1 MALEKNKSARR
12 PYTERETELEKTS
25 SEKAGSGGKPERQ
38 DSEKKSKEAGK
49 SGPEETGAGRDPSAG
64 NASGKSTSEGKAS
77 EKKSSGENTSEKS
90 GEAGKS
96 SPDSLSGQGSAEKRR
111 EEKPEPEKGEGE
123 GEKTQNPKKRYRKSH
138 SLPAS
143 EESGKCAEKG
153 AASSGSDAEKK
164 SGKEKE
170 AESGEEA
177 ENKKKPENG
186 KKPGSGRDHIDVL
199 RIHSGGEEE
208 IEAERLRRK
217 KKKKALIRRIIGIAV
232 LEILTLG
239 AVFCVWAVQYRLS
252 SVQEVEF
259 NTEKVKNTNI
269 DVTKQQQMQGYWT
282 VAVFGVDSRDGSVGK
297 GANADVQ
304 IVVNIDMGTGDV
316 KLLSVYRD
324 TYLNLGAGSR
334 FAKINEAY
342 ADGGPEQAVAALN
355 KNLDLNIEHYATFNW
370 KAVADAISMIG
381 GVDVDL
387 TEKEAF
393 YMNAYITETGVK
405 GKITNNP
412 AAEYIKGPGKQHLDG
427 LQAVAYAR
435 LRYMDDDF
443 SRTRRQREV
452 ISQVLEKAKKA
463 DLVTLTSIID
473 TVLPQLAF
481 NINAGDL
488 VQLAK
493 GISRYNIVGSEGFPK
508 DLKTQMMGKKGDC
521 VIPTSLAS
529 NVTWAHSFLF
539 GDNDYNPSD
548 AVWTYSKR
556 IGEDSGTY
564 RSGGTPKEDRR
575 KSGAGK
581 DEEETEQVYR
591 KNKKKQSTEDS
602 GETKSRSSGESTS
615 ETDKNDKNG
624 SRSRKGS
631 GESES
636 RKTDAAKD
644 SGGKSSEKN
653 GSSESSAKSSSSSQ
667 DTESK
672 GSGKNRSESSTQDG
686 NAGPSQTEGRTQ
698 ESSRSSEG
706 QKSRETTTEQ
716 DDSPGKETK
725 STKAQESTKKDD
737 SPVQTDSPVKPG
749 NDASVSPE
757 PGPGGDSGN

>member
-49 SGPEETGAGRDPSAG
+49 SGSEETGAGRDPSAG
-64 NASGKSTSEGKAS
+64 NASGKSASEKKAS

-90 GEAGKS
+90 GAAGKS
-96 SPDSLSGQGSAEKRR
+96 SPDSLSRQGSAEKRR
-111 EEKPEPEKGEGE
+111 EEKPEPEKGE
-123 GEKTQNPKKRYRKSH
+123 NSKKRYRKSH

-143 EESGKCAEKG
+143 EESGKRAEKG

-170 AESGEEA
+170 AESGKEA
-177 ENKKKPENG
+177 ENK

-405 GKITNNP
+405 GKITDNP

-443 SRTRRQREV
+443 SRTKRQREV

-481 NINAGDL
+481 NVNAGDL

-575 KSGAGK
+575 KSGAGR

-615 ETDKNDKNG
+615 ETDKNG

-686 NAGPSQTEGRTQ
+686 NAGPSQTEGKTQ

-716 DDSPGKETK
+716 DDAPGKETK

>member
-38 DSEKKSKEAGK
+38 DSEKKNGETGK
-49 SGPEETGAGRDPSAG
+49 SGPEETGAGD
-64 NASGKSTSEGKAS
+64 ASGKSASEGKAS

-111 EEKPEPEKGEGE
+111 EEKPESDRGE
-123 GEKTQNPKKRYRKSH
+123 GEKAPNSKKRYRKSH

-143 EESGKCAEKG
+143 EESGKRAEKG
-153 AASSGSDAEKK
+153 VASSGSDAEKK

-186 KKPGSGRDHIDVL
+186 KKTGNGRDHIDVL

-405 GKITNNP
+405 GKITDNP

-443 SRTRRQREV
+443 SRTKRQREV

-481 NINAGDL
+481 NVNAGDL

-529 NVTWAHSFLF
+529 NVTWAHAFLF

-575 KSGAGK
+575 KSGAGR

-615 ETDKNDKNG
+615 ETDKNG

-667 DTESK
+667 GTESK

-686 NAGPSQTEGRTQ
+686 NAGPSQTESRTQ

-706 QKSRETTTEQ
+706 QKSRETTEEG
-716 DDSPGKETK
+716 DSPGKETK
-725 STKAQESTKKDD
+725 STKAQEKESTKKDD

>member
-25 SEKAGSGGKPERQ
+25 SEKAGSGGEPERQ

-64 NASGKSTSEGKAS
+64 NASGKSASEGKAS

-90 GEAGKS
+90 KEAGKS
-96 SPDSLSGQGSAEKRR
+96 SPDSLSGRGSAEKRR

-123 GEKTQNPKKRYRKSH
+123 KAPNSKKRYRKSH

-143 EESGKCAEKG
+143 EESGKRAEKG

-170 AESGEEA
+170 AESGKEA

-186 KKPGSGRDHIDVL
+186 KKPGNGRDHIDVL

-405 GKITNNP
+405 GKITDNP

-443 SRTRRQREV
+443 SRTKRQREV

-481 NINAGDL
+481 NVNAGDL

-575 KSGAGK
+575 KSGAGR

-615 ETDKNDKNG
+615 ETDKSG

-686 NAGPSQTEGRTQ
+686 NAGPSQTEGKTQ

-716 DDSPGKETK
+716 DDAPGKETK

>member
-49 SGPEETGAGRDPSAG
+49 SGPEETGAG
-64 NASGKSTSEGKAS
+64 NASGKSASEGKAS

-111 EEKPEPEKGEGE
+111 EEKPESDREE
-123 GEKTQNPKKRYRKSH
+123 GEKAPNSKKRYRKSH

-143 EESGKCAEKG
+143 EESGKRAEKR

-170 AESGEEA
+170 AESGKEA

-186 KKPGSGRDHIDVL
+186 KKPGNGRDHIDVL

-443 SRTRRQREV
+443 SRTKRQREV

-575 KSGAGK
+575 KSGAGR

-602 GETKSRSSGESTS
+602 GETKSRNSGESTS

>member
-25 SEKAGSGGKPERQ
+25 SEKAGSGGEPERQ

-64 NASGKSTSEGKAS
+64 NASGKSASEGKAS

-90 GEAGKS
+90 KEAGKS
-96 SPDSLSGQGSAEKRR
+96 SPDSLSGRGSAEKRR

-123 GEKTQNPKKRYRKSH
+123 KAPNSKKRYRKSH

-143 EESGKCAEKG
+143 EESGKRAEKG

-170 AESGEEA
+170 AESGKEA

-186 KKPGSGRDHIDVL
+186 KKTGNGRDHIDVL

-405 GKITNNP
+405 GKITDNP

-443 SRTRRQREV
+443 SRTKRQREV

-615 ETDKNDKNG
+615 ETDKNG

>member
-49 SGPEETGAGRDPSAG
+49 PGPEETGAGRNSSAG
-64 NASGKSTSEGKAS
+64 NASGKSASKGKAS

-90 GEAGKS
+90 GETGKS

-111 EEKPEPEKGEGE
+111 EEKPESEKGEGE
-123 GEKTQNPKKRYRKSH
+123 KAPNSKKRYRKSH

-143 EESGKCAEKG
+143 EESGKRAEKG

-164 SGKEKE
+164 SEKEKE
-170 AESGEEA
+170 AESGKEA

-186 KKPGSGRDHIDVL
+186 KKPGNGRDHIDVL

-405 GKITNNP
+405 GKITDNP

-443 SRTRRQREV
+443 SRTKRQREV

-481 NINAGDL
+481 NVNAGDL

-575 KSGAGK
+575 KSGAGR

-615 ETDKNDKNG
+615 ETDKNG